1 MTSFYSIEK
10 NKKKWLKPVLVG
22 AAVLALTALIGLLA
36 VDLVRKLDTLNR
48 ATSDN
53 VEWQLSQVEVEYL
66 SLVNDVSNAQA
77 QPPVAGLSDVRQRF
91 DVLYSRIVTLDTG
104 LMFTELRQS
113 TNVGALVATLR
124 ADLDRLIPM
133 LDGPDPEL
141 QRTLPE
147 LQQDLIAHRD
157 TIREVALT
165 SLSFFAKQASESG
178 ASVAATL
185 ERVSII
191 TGLLIAM
198 LAGLTFVLWRFYLTA
213 QFHSRKAELTG
224 ERMTSVVE
232 TALDG
237 VIIADMQG
245 IIRDFNQAAETIF
258 GFSRDE
264 IIGRSISETIIPKD
278 ARAAHHAGMKRYA
291 ETRNG
296 KLVGGGRVTL
306 TGLRKNGEEFPLELS
321 LASSVN
327 NTQEAIIIS
336 FVRDVTRRVTA
347 EKELRHVRDKAL
359 ESERAK
365 DRLLTVM
372 SHEMRTPL
380 NGMLATLELLEE
392 TGLTEKQA
400 RYVSVIEQSG
410 DVLLSHV
417 NDVLDISRIDS
428 GAQPTDSL
436 RPMDF
441 GTVVRDI
448 VAEQS
453 AIARRNGT
461 RISVSLPPVSTV
473 VGDPAA
479 LRRILSNLIGNA
491 IKFTK
496 NGEVDVAVA
505 RLGRG
510 DLVEFTIS
518 DTGIGIENA
527 DRERIFDDFFSLD
540 ASYGRSNSGTG
551 LGLGI
556 VKRLV
561 TRLGGEIGVESEPGE
576 GSLFWVRIPL
586 AQRLGTLKKKSVTT
600 APKPVQAKQQKP
612 QRSLDIL
619 VVEDNEINRLVMREM
634 LESAHH
640 KITEA
645 NDGIEGVEY
654 ALAHTYDLILMDISM
669 PRLDGVEAT
678 RRIRNSGCGS
688 CRTPI
693 VAVTANALSHEAE
706 KFRQAGM
713 NETITKPLSRK
724 SIEHALALAG
734 DSVTVFAP
742 PKSSTIV
749 KTGSINLS
757 QLEELNAE
765 IAPEHLAKMFK
776 VFRKD
781 ADALVAKLAS
791 GPAKAINRAETVADI
806 HKLSG
811 TAAVFG
817 ADSFRARLLE
827 LQEIGK
833 AGTATEE
840 NTRLHELPAIW
851 DRAIRE
857 FNSASSFEWVGSSS
871 SGRC

>member
-1 MTSFYSIEK
+1 MASVYQRSSEQRQ
-10 NKKKWLKPVLVG
+10 WLKPVLVG
-22 AAVLALTALIGLLA
+22 LAVLALTTLIGLLA
-36 VDLVRKLDTLNR
+36 LDLVRKLDTLNR

-66 SLVNDVSNAQA
+66 SLLNEVGTAQSQPDVS
-77 QPPVAGLSDVRQRF
+77 GLADVRRRF

-104 LMFTELRQS
+104 LMFAELRKS
-113 TNVGALVATLR
+113 TEVGAVIAALR
-124 ADLDRLIPM
+124 ADLDSVIP
-133 LDGPDPEL
+133 LVDGPDAEL
-141 QRTLPE
+141 RRALPGLRNALE
-147 LQQDLIAHRD
+147 ANRGA
-157 TIREVALT
+157 IRSVALT
-165 SLSFFAKQASESG
+165 SLSFFTEQTSKSG
-178 ASVAATL
+178 NSVAATL

-191 TGLLIAM
+191 TGMLIAV

-213 QFHSRKAELTG
+213 QFHSRKAEVTG
-224 ERMTSVVE
+224 GRMTAVVE

-245 IIRDFNQAAETIF
+245 IVRDFNKAAETIF

-264 IIGRSISETIIPKD
+264 IIGRPMSDTIIPKS
-278 ARAAHHAGMKRYA
+278 ARAAHDAGMKRYA
-291 ETRNG
+291 ETRVG

-327 NTQEAIIIS
+327 ASQDAIVIS
-336 FVRDVTRRVTA
+336 FVRDITSRVAA
-347 EKELRHVRDKAL
+347 EQELRHVRDKAL
-359 ESERAK
+359 EGERAK

-380 NGMLATLELLEE
+380 NGILATLELLEE

-410 DVLLSHV
+410 DVLLNHV

-428 GAQPTDSL
+428 GAASTNGL

-441 GTVVRDI
+441 GTVVRNI

-453 AIARRNGT
+453 AIARRNDT
-461 RISVSLPPVSTV
+461 TINISLPPVTTV
-473 VGDPAA
+473 TGDPAA

-491 IKFTK
+491 VKFTK
-496 NGEVDVAVA
+496 NGEVDVSVA

-510 DLVEFTIS
+510 EIVEFAIS
-518 DTGIGIENA
+518 DTGIGIDPD
-527 DRERIFDDFFSLD
+527 DRDRIFDDFFSLD

-561 TRLGGEIGVESEPGE
+561 TQLGGEIGVESEPGE
-576 GSLFWVRIPL
+576 GSQFWVRIPL
-586 AQRLGTLKKKSVTT
+586 AQRRGTFKN
-600 APKPVQAKQQKP
+600 KPEGSDRPPQPETHAP
-612 QRSLDIL
+612 QRPLDIL

-634 LESAHH
+634 LESANHT
-640 KITEA
+640 ITEA
-645 NDGIEGVEY
+645 NDGVEGVEC

-678 RRIRNSGCGS
+678 RRIRSSGCGS

-693 VAVTANALSHEAE
+693 VAVTANALSHEAA
-706 KFRQAGM
+706 KFREAGM
-713 NETITKPLSRK
+713 DETITKPLSRK
-724 SIEHALALAG
+724 SLGRALALAG
-734 DSVTVFAP
+734 DRSATFEP
-742 PKSSTIV
+742 PKAGPAAEQAAVDI
-749 KTGSINLS
+749 S
-757 QLEELNAE
+757 QLAELSAD
-765 IAPEHLAKMFK
+765 ISPEHLSQMFKMF
-776 VFRKD
+776 RSD

-791 GPAKAINRAETVADI
+791 GPASAINQAETVAEI

-811 TAAVFG
+811 SAAVFG
-817 ADSFRARLLE
+817 ADRFRARLRE
-827 LQEIGK
+827 LQDLGK
-833 AGTATEE
+833 AGQATEA
-840 NTRLHELPAIW
+840 TAKLQELQATW
-851 DRAIRE
+851 QQAQNAFDEAKG
-857 FNSASSFEWVGSSS
+857 FEWIKTGT
-871 SGRC
+871 